1 MVPMETEVAGWTTA
15 EQALAQAVFDRAMAR
30 EVESLIGDLHAKI
43 ATLSRSEEVWQ
54 LHDFLSIRRHE
65 IEGRFDFRLSGLLFV
80 FASFLK
86 DGLVSIEELEGL
98 SPDKLAKITAMA
110 RM

>member
-43 ATLSRSEEVWQ
+43 ATLSRSDEVWQ
-54 LHDFLSIRRHE
+54 SPETRGEDRRSESVVLRSWWGVGVYIRSVAYIQH
-65 IEGRFDFRLSGLLFV
+65 
-80 FASFLK
+80 
-86 DGLVSIEELEGL
+86 
-98 SPDKLAKITAMA
+98 
-110 RM
+110 

>member
-1 MVPMETEVAGWTTA
+1 METEVAGWTTQ
-15 EQALAQAVFDRAMAR
+15 EQGLAQAVFDRAMAR
-30 EVESLIGDLHAKI
+30 EVESLIGDLRGKAAKL
-43 ATLSRSEEVWQ
+43 TGSEEVWQ

-65 IEGRFDFRLSGLLFV
+65 IEGRFDFRLTGLLFV

-98 SPDKLAKITAMA
+98 SPDKLAKISAMA